1 MILEYN
7 INKEDFV
14 FGLDIGTR
22 KVMGVLGFQRDDD
35 FIVIDS
41 VALEHESRAMIDG
54 QIHDIHKVANS
65 VIKVKNI
72 LEEKT
77 GLELT
82 EVSIAA
88 AGRLLSTYSVKIELT
103 FDEEKE
109 IQKDII
115 KELEL
120 KGISE
125 AQAKIKEE
133 FQNSEIDYFSVGY
146 SVVNYYLDDYMI
158 SKLEGH
164 RARKI
169 AADVLVTFLPK
180 AVVDSL
186 YSVMDRV
193 GLEVTNLTLEPIAA
207 INVAIPEELRLLN
220 LALVDIGAGTS
231 DIAVTKDGAVIG
243 YGMIPIAG
251 DEITEQIVHKYLVD
265 FHTAEEIKFKIGKE
279 SEITFKDIMGLTH
292 TVSTE
297 ELLEV
302 VKGPVYRLAEEI
314 SEKVCE
320 VNGNKKPN
328 AIFCVGGGSQVIGLT
343 KKISE
348 ILDIPN
354 ERVAV
359 KGGDSLINVK
369 YQSEFLKTP
378 DVITPIGICVTSLK
392 QRGYDFIKVN
402 FNREEVKLLNAKR
415 LTVLDVCMQK
425 GLDHTN
431 LIGRKGASLFFKL
444 NNERK
449 RIKGGPAEPA
459 ELLVNGREAS
469 LDTLIHDGDDILVQA
484 AVNGDDARAF
494 VRDFIDNKNL
504 KRVLINGAYMELS
517 SISFVNGKI
526 ADKNQEI
533 FNDDDVMII
542 DINTIADLCEYLEV
556 TLDDK
561 EVIVNKVKV
570 DSSYLIKDGDSI
582 EFKIKENNDSFT
594 VDNSDGKL
602 LFDNDKNTELSFFD
616 NKSSETL
623 LFDDISSDD
632 FIIEDDRT
640 DDLLDEDEGPDFSFD
655 TDSSTKDFSFD
666 TNSSTKDFSFGTENS
681 QEALIEDKKL
691 EIPVIVTV
699 NGEEVIMKSE
709 KKDYIFVDIF
719 NFIDF
724 DLSHPQGN
732 IVLKLNGN
740 RAAFT
745 DSIRHGDI
753 IEIYWDKSYKV
764 ENI

>member
-1 MILEYN
+1 
-7 INKEDFV
+7 
-14 FGLDIGTR
+14 
-22 KVMGVLGFQRDDD
+22 
-35 FIVIDS
+35 
-41 VALEHESRAMIDG
+41 MIDG

-378 DVITPIGICVTSLK
+378 DVITPIEYV
-392 QRGYDFIKVN
+392 
-402 FNREEVKLLNAKR
+402 LLP
-415 LTVLDVCMQK
+415 
-425 GLDHTN
+425 
-431 LIGRKGASLFFKL
+431 L
-444 NNERK
+444 NK
-449 RIKGGPAEPA
+449 
-459 ELLVNGREAS
+459 
-469 LDTLIHDGDDILVQA
+469 
-484 AVNGDDARAF
+484 
-494 VRDFIDNKNL
+494 
-504 KRVLINGAYMELS
+504 
-517 SISFVNGKI
+517 
-526 ADKNQEI
+526 
-533 FNDDDVMII
+533 
-542 DINTIADLCEYLEV
+542 EV
-556 TLDDK
+556 T
-561 EVIVNKVKV
+561 
-570 DSSYLIKDGDSI
+570 
-582 EFKIKENNDSFT
+582 
-594 VDNSDGKL
+594 
-602 LFDNDKNTELSFFD
+602 
-616 NKSSETL
+616 TL
-623 LFDDISSDD
+623 L
-632 FIIEDDRT
+632 
-640 DDLLDEDEGPDFSFD
+640 
-655 TDSSTKDFSFD
+655 K
-666 TNSSTKDFSFGTENS
+666 
-681 QEALIEDKKL
+681 
-691 EIPVIVTV
+691 
-699 NGEEVIMKSE
+699 
-709 KKDYIFVDIF
+709 
-719 NFIDF
+719 
-724 DLSHPQGN
+724 
-732 IVLKLNGN
+732 
-740 RAAFT
+740 
-745 DSIRHGDI
+745 
-753 IEIYWDKSYKV
+753 
-764 ENI
+764 

>member
-1 MILEYN
+1 
-7 INKEDFV
+7 
-14 FGLDIGTR
+14 
-22 KVMGVLGFQRDDD
+22 
-35 FIVIDS
+35 
-41 VALEHESRAMIDG
+41 MIDG

-415 LTVLDVCMQK
+415 ITVLDVCMQK
-425 GLDHTN
+425 CLDHTN

-444 NNERK
+444 KNERK
-449 RIKGGPAEPA
+449 RIKVG
-459 ELLVNGREAS
+459 LQS
-469 LDTLIHDGDDILVQA
+469 LQ
-484 AVNGDDARAF
+484 
-494 VRDFIDNKNL
+494 
-504 KRVLINGAYMELS
+504 
-517 SISFVNGKI
+517 
-526 ADKNQEI
+526 
-533 FNDDDVMII
+533 
-542 DINTIADLCEYLEV
+542 
-556 TLDDK
+556 
-561 EVIVNKVKV
+561 
-570 DSSYLIKDGDSI
+570 
-582 EFKIKENNDSFT
+582 
-594 VDNSDGKL
+594 
-602 LFDNDKNTELSFFD
+602 
-616 NKSSETL
+616 
-623 LFDDISSDD
+623 
-632 FIIEDDRT
+632 
-640 DDLLDEDEGPDFSFD
+640 
-655 TDSSTKDFSFD
+655 
-666 TNSSTKDFSFGTENS
+666 
-681 QEALIEDKKL
+681 
-691 EIPVIVTV
+691 
-699 NGEEVIMKSE
+699 
-709 KKDYIFVDIF
+709 
-719 NFIDF
+719 NF
-724 DLSHPQGN
+724 
-732 IVLKLNGN
+732 
-740 RAAFT
+740 
-745 DSIRHGDI
+745 
-753 IEIYWDKSYKV
+753 
-764 ENI
+764 